1 MPVLSNKYL
10 TVEKMLLAAIIILG
24 AITIR
29 PFFMP
34 ILLAVITAYVLHP
47 LVNGFRKLF
56 KSYHLALI
64 ITTALVALPF
74 ALIIAYSING
84 LSPLAKEIGDLND
97 EISKALSIV
106 ENYLSDYGL
115 NTFAAN
121 LDGMF
126 GNLTARLKGEITTFV
141 YKIPL
146 ILLQTTV
153 YLFSTYYF
161 LKDGTRIIHFFRRY
175 IDTLEYKEKR
185 MVESIMLGLKNSF
198 DVLFIS
204 YIAVSVIVTIFAWVG
219 FSLLDIP
226 YATVLALLS
235 GIFGFLPIFGVWMV
249 YGSVGLY
256 EVLQGDFTTAVMVIL
271 FGVFFLNIIPDFVI
285 KPMVGSRTGKVHP
298 LTILL
303 GFFAGPIVF
312 GINGF
317 LIVPI
322 LLVILDT
329 VVVSYM
335 KYCIE
340 GGENENSGG
349 NHKDNRKQNKQS

>member
-47 LVNGFRKLF
+47 LVNGLRKLL

-74 ALIIAYSING
+74 ALIIVYSING
-84 LSPLAKEIGDLND
+84 LSPLVREIGDLNE
-97 EISKALSIV
+97 EISKALTII
-106 ENYLSDYGL
+106 ENYLSDYGFD
-115 NTFAAN
+115 TFAAN
-121 LDGMF
+121 LKAMTGS
-126 GNLTARLKGEITTFV
+126 LTSLLKGEITTFV
-141 YKIPL
+141 YKIPML
-146 ILLQTTV
+146 LLQTTI

-161 LKDGTRIIHFFRRY
+161 LKDGINIVRFFQRY
-175 IDTLEYKEKR
+175 VDTLEYKEKR

-204 YIAVSVIVTIFAWVG
+204 YISVSVIVTIFAWVG

-256 EVLQGDFTTAVMVIL
+256 EVLQGDITTAVMVIL

-317 LIVPI
+317 LLGPI

-329 VVVSYM
+329 VVMSYM

-340 GGENENSGG
+340 GDENEKSGI
-349 NHKDNRKQNKQS
+349 NQINVRKQNKQT

>member
-1 MPVLSNKYL
+1 MPVSPNKYFTL
-10 TVEKMLLAAIIILG
+10 EKILLAIIIILG

-47 LVNGFRKLF
+47 LVNGLRKLL

-74 ALIIAYSING
+74 ALIIIYSING
-84 LSPLAKEIGDLND
+84 LSPLAKEIGDLNL
-97 EISKALSIV
+97 EISKALDIV

-115 NTFAAN
+115 GTFAAN
-121 LDGMF
+121 LESMVG
-126 GNLTARLKGEITTFV
+126 GLTASLKGEIARFIS
-141 YKIPL
+141 KIPL

-161 LKDGTRIIHFFRRY
+161 LKDGINIVRFFQRY
-175 IDTLEYKEKR
+175 INTLEYKEKR

-235 GIFGFLPIFGVWMV
+235 GIFGFLPIFGVWMI

-256 EVLQGDFTTAVMVIL
+256 EVLQGDIITAFMVIL

-303 GFFAGPIVF
+303 GFFGGPIVF

-317 LIVPI
+317 LIGPI

-329 VVVSYM
+329 VVMSYM
-335 KYCIE
+335 KYRIE
-340 GGENENSGG
+340 GEMQTSGS
-349 NHKDNRKQNKQS
+349 KQKSGQ

>member
-1 MPVLSNKYL
+1 MPSLSNKYL
-10 TVEKMLLAAIIILG
+10 TLEKILLAAIIILG

-47 LVNGFRKLF
+47 LINGLRKLL

-84 LSPLAKEIGDLND
+84 LSPLAKEIGDLNE
-97 EISKALSIV
+97 EISKALAIV

-115 NTFAAN
+115 DTFAAN
-121 LDGMF
+121 LKGTT
-126 GNLTARLKGEITTFV
+126 GGVTAYLREKLTTFV

-146 ILLQTTV
+146 ILLQTMV

-161 LKDGTRIIHFFRRY
+161 LKDGTRIIHFFQRY
-175 IDTLEYKEKR
+175 IGTLEYKEKR

-256 EVLQGDFTTAVMVIL
+256 EVLQGDITTAVMVIL

-317 LIVPI
+317 LIGPI

-340 GGENENSGG
+340 AERRTSGS
-349 NHKDNRKQNKQS
+349 KQEPEQ